1 MISRNHTQIF
11 NENHSKNFSS
21 PKTFVVNKLKKNS
34 MKIQNLKQK
43 MNLLFKTPESY
54 LKLPEESSFYYI
66 IGQTPRGLRFY
77 TESNRMISSS
87 VVGNYT
93 KKEERRKSIHMKPNL
108 SANNL
113 SPRTLH
119 KSTRLSNSNINYAIN
134 ISDNTPR
141 KKKKT
146 TNIIRYPSLY
156 NNVNTEINNMFN
168 RSRRRII
175 KNKSQN
181 LDNANVLF
189 KNMPILMKPYINVPL
204 ARQEKALKNCEKYN
218 EIMTK
223 IENKIE
229 KILKMKRKTNKNLY
243 NESNNYESYLYN
255 SSHLM
260 KNSGIVYRNKIEK
273 SNSNEKNKTPHLIF
287 NNPIQ
292 NWEMSLRRPKNFF
305 GERREYLN
313 VRTDSNPYWI
323 IVREKNPPEE
333 EKIIYRQVNNQAF
346 RGINTKNCSN
356 NSNYKSYS
364 KDLTNNVSSSND
376 TNNLEIKGRKLID
389 VEEQLKNKMKGKIKL
404 TKFKYD
410 RESMKNIIF
419 KKNYFINKYI
429 IKNK

>member
-1 MISRNHTQIF
+1 
-11 NENHSKNFSS
+11 
-21 PKTFVVNKLKKNS
+21 
-34 MKIQNLKQK
+34 
-43 MNLLFKTPESY
+43 
-54 LKLPEESSFYYI
+54 
-66 IGQTPRGLRFY
+66 
-77 TESNRMISSS
+77 
-87 VVGNYT
+87 
-93 KKEERRKSIHMKPNL
+93 
-108 SANNL
+108 
-113 SPRTLH
+113 
-119 KSTRLSNSNINYAIN
+119 
-134 ISDNTPR
+134 
-141 KKKKT
+141 
-146 TNIIRYPSLY
+146 
-156 NNVNTEINNMFN
+156 MFN

-189 KNMPILMKPYINVPL
+189 KNIPILMKPYINVPL

-333 EKIIYRQVNNQAF
+333 EKIIYRQINNQAF
-346 RGINTKNCSN
+346 RGMNTKNCSN

-376 TNNLEIKGRKLID
+376 MNNLEIKGRKLID